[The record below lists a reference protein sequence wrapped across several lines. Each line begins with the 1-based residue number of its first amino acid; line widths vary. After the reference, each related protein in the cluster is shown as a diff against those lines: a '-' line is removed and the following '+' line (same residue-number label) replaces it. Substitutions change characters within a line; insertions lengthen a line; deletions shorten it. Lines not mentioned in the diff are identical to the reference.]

1 MHVFFPIR
9 RLTFCVACTVA
20 PGALCAQI
28 SLGVQTSADTGARNA
43 PLHFPARHTRLIVA
57 TGLLAG
63 VATVSIFDNH
73 LAYETQKFRDWSGA
87 GLQQVSRMTSSI
99 GGYLP
104 LVLGGSLAVAGWAT
118 HHESTRNMGTDVV
131 NAVVASGVVTL
142 AIKGSVGRARPRE
155 FPGDAD
161 EFFPGK
167 GFTNNNLASFPSG
180 HTSAAF
186 AGATV
191 LASEL
196 SKAHPAHAKWIRLG
210 IYGAATAIGFS
221 RMYENAHWA
230 SDVFAGA
237 GVGALS
243 GMWIVRQRNA
253 KP

>member
-1 MHVFFPIR
+1 M
-9 RLTFCVACTVA
+9 TT
-20 PGALCAQI
+20 
-28 SLGVQTSADTGARNA
+28 
-43 PLHFPARHTRLIVA
+43 A

-63 VATVSIFDNH
+63 AATLSLFDNH
-73 LAYETQKFRDWSGA
+73 LEYETQKFRGWSGA
-87 GLQQVSRMTSSI
+87 GLQQVSRLTSSI
-99 GGYLP
+99 GGVLP
-104 LVLGGSLAVAGWAT
+104 LALGGTMAVTGWAT
-118 HHESTRNMGTDVV
+118 HHDVARNMGVDVV
-131 NAVVASGVVTL
+131 KAVVASGVVTT

-161 EFFPGK
+161 TYYPGK
-167 GFTNNNLASFPSG
+167 GFANNNLASFPSG

-196 SKAHPAHAKWIRLG
+196 SKAHPSHSKWIKLG
-210 IYGAATAIGFS
+210 MYSAATAIGFS

-237 GVGALS
+237 AVGTLS
-243 GMWIVRQRNA
+243 GMWIVRQRDA